1 MFCFTCNDKTPV
13 SDDSQREQAGS
24 LGKVGYWASP
34 QHLVLEQPF
43 ISNFSNVWSK
53 YYRTIDRYP
62 YNLLFQLCI
71 INGSGLWMNVAKWVD
86 SEVGSVSGDFSGSSG
101 SSEVTFVTVSPEN
114 SSVSGSPD
122 VSSISSGSSFEE
134 YLESMTAEMLKE
146 HNV

>member
-1 MFCFTCNDKTPV
+1 
-13 SDDSQREQAGS
+13 
-24 LGKVGYWASP
+24 
-34 QHLVLEQPF
+34 
-43 ISNFSNVWSK
+43 
-53 YYRTIDRYP
+53 
-62 YNLLFQLCI
+62 
-71 INGSGLWMNVAKWVD
+71 MNVAKWVD
-86 SEVGSVSGDFSGSSG
+86 SEVGSVSGGFKFSDFSGSSG

>member
-1 MFCFTCNDKTPV
+1 M
-13 SDDSQREQAGS
+13 
-24 LGKVGYWASP
+24 
-34 QHLVLEQPF
+34 
-43 ISNFSNVWSK
+43 
-53 YYRTIDRYP
+53 
-62 YNLLFQLCI
+62 
-71 INGSGLWMNVAKWVD
+71 AKWVD

>member
-1 MFCFTCNDKTPV
+1 MTKHLFQMILKESRQGV
-13 SDDSQREQAGS
+13 WA
-24 LGKVGYWASP
+24 KVGYWASP

-43 ISNFSNVWSK
+43 IGNFSNVWSK

-101 SSEVTFVTVSPEN
+101 SSEVTFVTVNPEN